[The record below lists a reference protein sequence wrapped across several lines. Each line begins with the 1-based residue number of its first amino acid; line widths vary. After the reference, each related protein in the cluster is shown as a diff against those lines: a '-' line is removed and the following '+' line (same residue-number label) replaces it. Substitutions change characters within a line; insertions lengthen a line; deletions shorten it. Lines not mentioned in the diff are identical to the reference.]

1 MEYYIKK
8 LGHQEL
14 GSIKEDGKPSRGRY
28 IYISKNKEVLNFF
41 PPMSE
46 KVVNDNVV
54 LPIISVEL
62 KKKVYCN
69 FVYHNDKISRGLSN
83 GRNEYR
89 LYLNNDIED
98 HQLLFKENDI
108 IAVPGADVRETVA
121 YKIAV
126 QAVPELADKELLPIY
141 MPMTHDKAELEL
153 NHEKGAKALEAA
165 LATGKNVVF
174 LTLGDPTIYS
184 TFTYVQ
190 KRVEA
195 DGYQTKLVSGITS
208 FCATAARLNIPLT
221 EWNQPL
227 HVQPAV
233 HRLDSEL
240 DQPGTYV
247 LMKSGKKMNQVKE
260 ILARSGREVRMV
272 ENCGMPDEHIYN
284 SVEEIPD
291 DAGYYSLIIAKEK
304 AEEK

>member
-1 MEYYIKK
+1 MEAT
-8 LGHQEL
+8 L
-14 GSIKEDGKPSRGRY
+14 D
-28 IYISKNKEVLNFF
+28 
-41 PPMSE
+41 
-46 KVVNDNVV
+46 
-54 LPIISVEL
+54 
-62 KKKVYCN
+62 
-69 FVYHNDKISRGLSN
+69 
-83 GRNEYR
+83 
-89 LYLNNDIED
+89 
-98 HQLLFKENDI
+98 
-108 IAVPGADVRETVA
+108 
-121 YKIAV
+121 
-126 QAVPELADKELLPIY
+126 
-141 MPMTHDKAELEL
+141 
-153 NHEKGAKALEAA
+153 
-165 LATGKNVVF
+165 TGKNVVF

-195 DGYQTKLVSGITS
+195 DGYETRLVSGITS

-233 HRLDSEL
+233 HRLDCEL

-272 ENCGMPDEHIYN
+272 ENCGMPEEHIYN

-304 AEEK
+304 AEKE